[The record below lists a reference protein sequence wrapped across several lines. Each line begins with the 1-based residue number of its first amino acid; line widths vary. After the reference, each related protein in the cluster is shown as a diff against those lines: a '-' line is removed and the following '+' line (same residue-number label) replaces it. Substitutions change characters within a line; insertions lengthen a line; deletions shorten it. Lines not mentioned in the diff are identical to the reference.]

1 MAPTFI
7 PHDVEYLV
15 LLDYYVPVMLYKSEE
30 GEGESY
36 LKDLIVASI
45 RLLVKAE
52 YGTGEQLLYE

>member
-1 MAPTFI
+1 LAPTFI

-52 YGTGEQLLYE
+52 YGTG